1 MVYYVRLGYVV
12 SVSLLDSEVILLIF
26 SQSYAGAVRSSEFFQ
41 ILKKNSKMP
50 SLGERS
56 ESREGHFGIFF

>member
-41 ILKKNSKMP
+41 ILKKKKFQNALS
-50 SLGERS
+50 GRA
-56 ESREGHFGIFF
+56 